1 MTLHIRDPA
10 SLLLAVV
17 AAAAALG
24 LPLLDVAPNRLAHGV
39 PVGLATLP
47 IPVVALVGVPLVV
60 SLAATLQRRAW
71 LVAGAATAL
80 GVGTVAAVAQ
90 AAALLADPA
99 RPAQRIALGGG
110 FWMVLGSAL
119 LVAATLGRRGAI
131 SRRAFSAL
139 GALAVA
145 ATVLAGRAG
154 AFADLSLAR
163 EFEGHR
169 DLFWDAL
176 LRHVEL
182 VLGALGLALLVG
194 VPLARLA
201 SRHDSVLRILSLLQ
215 TIPSIALFGLLI
227 APLSSLAAAMPT
239 LGRLGIGGTGPAPAV
254 VALVLYALLPLVRSF
269 AAGFALVP
277 QAALEAARGIG
288 FGPGKRFWSVSVPLA
303 LPVLL
308 TGVRVVTVQTIG
320 LAAVAALI
328 GAGGLGTFVFQGI
341 GQYALDLVLLG
352 ALPIVVLAL
361 AADAGF
367 AALVSAAGRPA

>member
-288 FGPGKRFWSVSVPLA
+288 FGLGKRFWSVSVPLA